1 LAYSAS
7 KGEAMKG
14 IKLSSVVLPV
24 LISAIAVPAS
34 AQEFV
39 KYQCNEGKTFE
50 VQYFPTQAWVKMDN
64 LTFKLYPVAAAEGI
78 KYSNGRT
85 LLQTSGNKATINVN
99 FQPYLSECTSQK
111 DMEPYPNKNPFV
123 P

>member
-1 LAYSAS
+1 
-7 KGEAMKG
+7 MKS

-24 LISAIAVPAS
+24 VITAVALPAS

-39 KYQCNEGKTFE
+39 KYQCSEGKTFE
-50 VQYFPTQAWVKMDN
+50 VQYLPDKAWIKLDN
-64 LTFKLYPVAAAEGI
+64 LTFRLKPVDAGEGM

-85 LLQTSGNKATINVN
+85 LLQTLGNKASINVN
-99 FQPYLSECTSQK
+99 FQPYLTECISQK
-111 DMEPYPNKNPFV
+111 DMTPFPNPNPFG